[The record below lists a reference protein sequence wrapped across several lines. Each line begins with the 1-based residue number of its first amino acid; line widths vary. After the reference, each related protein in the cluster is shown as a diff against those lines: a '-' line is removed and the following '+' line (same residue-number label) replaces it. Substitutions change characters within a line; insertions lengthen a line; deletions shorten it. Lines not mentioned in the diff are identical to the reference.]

1 MEKIK
6 EFYNYHYSTTSDINE
21 HLPVLLKYSQ
31 ECSHITEMGV
41 RTGVSSWAFL
51 YSNPQKMISYDIGMN
66 PTIQNIINIANVC
79 GINYTFNMNDVLSI
93 EIEPTE
99 LLFIDTWHSYNQL
112 YLELSLHSK
121 NVSKYIILHDTVSYG
136 YNDESPYD
144 GISEIMKSK
153 EKNKEGLIN
162 AVNDFLLTNDGDN
175 WLIHDVYTNNNGLTV
190 LKRKN

>member
-6 EFYNYHYSTTSDINE
+6 EFYNYHYSTPSDINE

-66 PTIQNIINIANVC
+66 PTIQNIINIANAC

>member
-6 EFYNYHYSTTSDINE
+6 EFYNYHYSTPSDINE